1 MLPFQKQILSVICY
15 GYMTIQILMKMFKEL
30 YLKYNLKLKKINT
43 SQPDESIKD
52 YKIDKL

>member
-1 MLPFQKQILSVICY
+1 MLTFQNQILSVICY
-15 GYMTIQILMKMFKEL
+15 GYMTIQIFMKIFKEL

-52 YKIDKL
+52 YKIEKM